1 MLGNLFKTSRLGT
14 RTSWSK
20 LFSTKKLRRRPI
32 TLPPISR
39 RRLKRQN
46 RAKGHQKLLQ
56 KVSRDSQGQGQYS
69 IQALRRRMLVRLTGI
84 AKMALQNS
92 RRENSRRN
100 LRQKKSE
107 WGKKRTKV
115 KHLNS
120 LLLKWSVKKVR
131 FLSNYWRLWLKRS
144 KMLSVQHEKEEA
156 KWLTV
161 WEEGQ
166 DQTWLIWLS
175 MKTVQDRKSVDRLSL
190 TFFPMKLW
198 TTMRVWLRRIW
209 QRRIREQLFRSND
222 LSVP

>member
-20 LFSTKKLRRRPI
+20 LFSTKKLRRKPI
-32 TLPPISR
+32 TLPPIYR

-46 RAKGHQKLLQ
+46 QAKNHQKLLQ

-69 IQALRRRMLVRLTGI
+69 IQVLRRRMLVRRTETS
-84 AKMALQNS
+84 KMALQNS
-92 RRENSRRN
+92 RRENSLRK
-100 LRQKKSE
+100 LRQKKSK
-107 WGKKRTKV
+107 WLKKRTKV

-131 FLSNYWRLWLKRS
+131 FLSNYWIFCLKRS
-144 KMLSVQHEKEEA
+144 KMLYVQHGKEEA

-161 WEEGQ
+161 WEGQ
-166 DQTWLIWLS
+166 DQTWLIWLN
-175 MKTVQDRKSVDRLSL
+175 MKTAQDRKSVDRLSL

-198 TTMRVWLRRIW
+198 TTMRIWLRRIW
-209 QRRIREQLFRSND
+209 QKKIREQPFRAND
-222 LSVP
+222 LSVQ